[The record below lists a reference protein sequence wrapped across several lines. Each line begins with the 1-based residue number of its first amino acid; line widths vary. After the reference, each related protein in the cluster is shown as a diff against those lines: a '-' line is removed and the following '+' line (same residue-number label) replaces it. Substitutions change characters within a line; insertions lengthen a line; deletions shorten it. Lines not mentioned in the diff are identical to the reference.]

1 MIRIVDI
8 VIIFI
13 LAFFFISG
21 LKRGLIRQVL
31 DIVGIVAAFIGAFYF
46 AHYLATYFE
55 SSLRLPYRMA
65 LVVSALVIFISILIL
80 FHLIGLLFKKVAS
93 ITLMGP
99 FDRIGGAIFGAFKG
113 VLLVSLILV
122 ILFNIPLP
130 HDFKEELRADPLATA
145 LYPVLPMLFNL
156 IMSHSPARLN
166 FERIVRSEGKRQ
178 AALQEGIEEVER
190 SGEASEKEIGKT
202 T

>member
-1 MIRIVDI
+1 MIRIAEI

-21 LKRGLIRQVL
+21 FKRGLIRQVL

-46 AHYLATYFE
+46 AHYLAIYFE

-65 LVVSALVIFISILIL
+65 LVVSALVIFIGILIL
-80 FHLIGLLFKKVAS
+80 FHLLGLLFKKVAS

-99 FDRIGGAIFGAFKG
+99 FDRVGGAIFGAFKG

-130 HDFKEELRADPLATA
+130 HDFKEELRADPLAAA
-145 LYPVLPMLFNL
+145 LYPVLPILFDL

-166 FERIVRSEGKRQ
+166 FERIVRSGGKRR
-178 AALQEGIEEVER
+178 AELQEGIEEGKR
-190 SGEASEKEIGKT
+190 DGEASGKKIRKT